1 MSFPET
7 SHLWRENVGRVTCP
21 LLGLCCHGDANS
33 CARSLSMSVPR
44 SLMMVI
50 SGAAFRL
57 SREQKMAFQ
66 RNSVCNF
73 REKANNLWISNT
85 KIEKVMWDAF
95 IIMASARAL
104 LCSPGGKR
112 PEVWKGSGTG
122 NLIISTRPK
131 ANFSPTLLKS
141 YGDNF
146 IYNRGLPSKW
156 RQNRGCSVNIVTI
169 YVMRKK

>member
-1 MSFPET
+1 MNVLNYAISF
-7 SHLWRENVGRVTCP
+7 LKKK
-21 LLGLCCHGDANS
+21 
-33 CARSLSMSVPR
+33 
-44 SLMMVI
+44 I
-50 SGAAFRL
+50 
-57 SREQKMAFQ
+57 
-66 RNSVCNF
+66 NF

-95 IIMASARAL
+95 IIMVSARAL

-146 IYNRGLPSKW
+146 IYKRG
-156 RQNRGCSVNIVTI
+156 VTEQ
-169 YVMRKK
+169 MKAKSGL

>member
-1 MSFPET
+1 MNSGERSKLNNLFPEKKK
-7 SHLWRENVGRVTCP
+7 
-21 LLGLCCHGDANS
+21 
-33 CARSLSMSVPR
+33 
-44 SLMMVI
+44 I
-50 SGAAFRL
+50 
-57 SREQKMAFQ
+57 
-66 RNSVCNF
+66 NF
-73 REKANNLWISNT
+73 REKANNLWISKT

-169 YVMRKK
+169 YVMRKNNLKMLKIIW